1 MICEGIQLKTYSLKT
16 WICATSALFLAS
28 CAHNSNT
35 SGYVDEV
42 QKVLTVSFRAE
53 GQAGMD
59 RLTPDEA
66 NRLCSQAEYE
76 GKSLSDKQAEK
87 IRTTNFK
94 SIQWPNNGQF
104 IGDYKQGEIIAQD
117 GRGKTWSDKEDSVNG
132 GNCYNCHQI
141 SKAEISHGTL
151 GPSLYNYGK
160 LRGITDVNSP
170 SAKPIIEYTWAK
182 LWNARGYNACSNMP
196 RFGHNGI
203 LNETQL
209 QHLMALLLDP
219 QSPVNQ

>member
-1 MICEGIQLKTYSLKT
+1 
-16 WICATSALFLAS
+16 
-28 CAHNSNT
+28 
-35 SGYVDEV
+35 
-42 QKVLTVSFRAE
+42 
-53 GQAGMD
+53 MD

-76 GKSLSDKQAEK
+76 GKALSDQQAEK
-87 IRTTNFK
+87 IRNVNFK
-94 SIQWPNNGQF
+94 SIQWPSNGQF
-104 IGDYKQGEIIAQD
+104 MGDYKQGEVIAQD
-117 GRGKTWSDKEDSVNG
+117 GRGKTWSDKEGSVNG

-141 SKAEISHGTL
+141 SKTEISHGTL

-160 LRGITDVNSP
+160 LRGVTDVNSP
-170 SAKPIIEYTWAK
+170 TAKPIIDYTWAK

-203 LNETQL
+203 LSATQL

>member
-1 MICEGIQLKTYSLKT
+1 MKHSVFKT
-16 WICATSALFLAS
+16 CAWAALALFLTS
-28 CAHNSNT
+28 CAHQT
-35 SGYVDEV
+35 SVSSTYNEDV
-42 QKVLTVSFRAE
+42 QKVVLTSFRAE

-76 GKSLSDKQAEK
+76 GKPLSDKQIES
-87 IRTTNFK
+87 IRTENFK
-94 SIQWPNNGQF
+94 TIQWPSNGQF
-104 IGDYKQGEIIAQD
+104 LGDYKLGEAIAQD
-117 GRGKTWSDKEDSVNG
+117 GRGKTWSDKEGSVNG

-160 LRGITDVNSP
+160 NRGITDPQSAT
-170 SAKPIIEYTWAK
+170 AKPIIEYTWAK

-203 LNETQL
+203 LTQTQL

-219 QSPVNQ
+219 MSPVNR